1 MSSPFFM
8 VLMRS
13 LFHLPLQSIR
23 AAEQLQVQIKQTW
36 LGSWVKPASDE
47 FAKIVPTSYTNN
59 ISLTTGSW
67 ATLQPGESLTLKA
80 AIIPTDMSE
89 QVINVTF
96 KTSDGDTKIETYGK
110 EFKAGVIYNFN
121 KSMGWDGSGQEVDGL
136 SEFKFRAVN
145 NCGLYQDVVFTRQ
158 SDNSYMTTVVPEVDL
173 SNIVPTFDY
182 NGKVTIDGI
191 DVYNDKTAINFR
203 AEIGKLSMWLSTRI
217 NLYNTVVDNM

>member
-59 ISLTTGSW
+59 ISVTTTGSW
-67 ATLQPGESLTLKA
+67 AT
-80 AIIPTDMSE
+80 
-89 QVINVTF
+89 
-96 KTSDGDTKIETYGK
+96 
-110 EFKAGVIYNFN
+110 
-121 KSMGWDGSGQEVDGL
+121 
-136 SEFKFRAVN
+136 
-145 NCGLYQDVVFTRQ
+145 
-158 SDNSYMTTVVPEVDL
+158 VPEVDL
-173 SNIVPTFDY
+173 SNFVPTFDY